1 MADDFRTRPNE
12 KPLPALPLTVDGA
25 SLLHQFFRLDW
36 SLWNELTEAERET
49 IVAEARVAFEDLET
63 GTEGQSALFTVLGHK
78 GDLLLLHFRN
88 SFEQLGR
95 VEHTIDRLR
104 LRELLE
110 PTTSFLSVI
119 ELGLYES
126 TVKLYRALADRGVE
140 PYSEEWTREVE
151 ETLARQ
157 REAMSARL
165 FPEIPNTKFICF
177 YPMDRRRGEQ
187 KNWYTLPIE
196 ERQQLMHD
204 HGMSGRRYAGQVKQ
218 IISGAIGFDDW
229 EWGVDLFSDDPLVFK
244 KLIYDLRFD
253 PVSAHYAEFG
263 PFYVGERLRAAEL
276 EQMLTIS

>member
-1 MADDFRTRPNE
+1 MPDANVS
-12 KPLPALPLTVDGA
+12 PLPALPLSVEGA
-25 SLLHQFFRLDW
+25 SILHQFFRLDW

-49 IVAEARVAFEDLET
+49 IVAEARVALEDLAT
-63 GTEGQSALFTVLGHK
+63 GTDGQTALFTVLGHK
-78 GDLLLLHFRN
+78 GDLLLIHFRN

-95 VEHTIDRLR
+95 AEHAVDRLR

-126 TVKLYRALADRGVE
+126 TVKLYRALIEQGVE
-140 PYSEEWTREVE
+140 AHSEEWSREVE

-157 REAMSARL
+157 REAMAARL
-165 FPEIPNTKFICF
+165 FPEIPNTKFVCF
-177 YPMDRRRGEQ
+177 YPMDRRRGDVN
-187 KNWYTLPIE
+187 NWYTLPLE
-196 ERQQLMHD
+196 ERQRLMHD
-204 HGMSGRRYAGQVKQ
+204 HMLAGRRYTGQVKQ

-253 PVSAHYAEFG
+253 PASALYAEFG
-263 PFYVGERLRAAEL
+263 PFYVGQRLLAADL
-276 EQMLTIS
+276 EQLLTIS